1 MSFAH
6 LERIAYSIGC
16 TFRVLFFL
24 SITAFNGVKS
34 GRRLTTVLL
43 TIALKNCS
51 VRRCVILVSPADW
64 TEKVKGVVSGAY
76 NISVS
81 TGVY

>member
-34 GRRLTTVLL
+34 GRRLTTVF
-43 TIALKNCS
+43 ALKNCS